1 MQGGGGS
8 RVKCGGYAGFEKT
21 SGSSGTISPTSEKIL
36 AKIGR
41 LDRVGRYSRTFSSQV
56 KSLINLNVDSL
67 SSEKAMARF
76 YTLYC
81 SSSGRSNVISHMQ

>member
-8 RVKCGGYAGFEKT
+8 RVKGGGYAGFEKT

-41 LDRVGRYSRTFSSQV
+41 LDRVGRYSRTLSSQV
-56 KSLINLNVDSL
+56 KSLLNLNVDSL

-76 YTLYC
+76 VTLYC
-81 SSSGRSNVISHMQ
+81 SSSGRSNVFVNM